1 MHATNP
7 IQSPAPETIHEKGH
21 WTRLYLSP
29 DFIILAGIVVS
40 ISCTFSAR
48 FFSLQILENSS
59 HRQNVLMLLS
69 LSSVTNL
76 SLLVDFLCSMH
87 AVIQV
92 PADGVVG
99 SHKCRC
105 HSFTACTVDV
115 TVCFSRQTVTWQC
128 SHLGP
133 LELFYTA
140 DTLRRNSCHC
150 HPQSS
155 LSLPLDLFNHSNTS
169 SA

>member
-1 MHATNP
+1 LHATNP

-92 PADGVVG
+92 PPDGVLDN
-99 SHKCRC
+99 H
-105 HSFTACTVDV
+105 
-115 TVCFSRQTVTWQC
+115 
-128 SHLGP
+128 
-133 LELFYTA
+133 
-140 DTLRRNSCHC
+140 NCHC
-150 HPQSS
+150 HPFAACTA
-155 LSLPLDLFNHSNTS
+155 DITVRFNRQIVNAFT
-169 SA
+169 